1 MIQQYSGIQAYILRI
16 RRRLHQIPEIGLN
29 LPKTASFIQRELEA
43 LQIPYVLSERDS
55 GIMAV
60 IKGDYPGKT
69 VAFRADMDA
78 LQLEEENTVDYCSL
92 HKGCMHACGHDA
104 HMAMLLG
111 TARLLMTWRHSMHG
125 TVRLIF
131 QPGEETARGAALA
144 IQDGFVDRVDAIFG
158 LHIGTFFGKEIP
170 CG

>member
-111 TARLLMTWRHSMHG
+111 TARLLMTWRQASPPSWW
-125 TVRLIF
+125 R
-131 QPGEETARGAALA
+131 
-144 IQDGFVDRVDAIFG
+144 
-158 LHIGTFFGKEIP
+158 
-170 CG
+170 